1 MKQNVGVKAL
11 LCVGA
16 FLVVSSLQAGD
27 VFPKTTLELT
37 SESGEILGSIT
48 PGSKLSKLEDKNG
61 KTLVVVN
68 GWSAYGEESV
78 IFQKIGQRVVYA
90 LLKPNAFKSI
100 EKGKSQ
106 SDEYEAEWIP
116 SQIKGWVKTA
126 DLTENQQEVWSEGA
140 KLFGER
146 CGSCHQAHPSD
157 EFTINQW
164 PNIVK
169 AMKDR
174 AGLLP
179 EQQWQLTKYMQAHAK
194 DAK

>member
-1 MKQNVGVKAL
+1 MASGPILNESQKYSASHF
-11 LCVGA
+11 GA
-16 FLVVSSLQAGD
+16 FKAHTKGGQFTGVSD
-27 VFPKTTLELT
+27 FVD
-37 SESGEILGSIT
+37 
-48 PGSKLSKLEDKNG
+48 DK
-61 KTLVVVN
+61 
-68 GWSAYGEESV
+68 
-78 IFQKIGQRVVYA
+78 
-90 LLKPNAFKSI
+90 LKPNAFKSI
-100 EKGKSQ
+100 EKGPSQ